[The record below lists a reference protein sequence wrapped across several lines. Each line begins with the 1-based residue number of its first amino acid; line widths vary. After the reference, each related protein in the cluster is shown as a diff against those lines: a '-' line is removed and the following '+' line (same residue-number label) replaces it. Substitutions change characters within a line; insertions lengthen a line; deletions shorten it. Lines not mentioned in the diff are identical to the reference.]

1 MNVTKKRIGILGG
14 TFNPIH
20 VGHLRMAEC
29 AREAQNLDTVLIM
42 PTGNS
47 YMKNASD
54 ILSGKTRLEMVKCS
68 IDSNPYFE
76 ASDLEIRREGQTYT
90 YETLEQLHSI
100 NPNAEFFFIVGADCL
115 FSIER
120 WYKPERIFEQ
130 CTLLAANR
138 NAAPTQE
145 ILDKCKDLQN
155 RFDAKIVLFD
165 MPQMDISS
173 SMIRNLKKN
182 GKSIRY
188 FVTDSVLD
196 YINTKHLYEGGTCSD
211 EGCRLQ

>member
-29 AREAQNLDTVLIM
+29 ARESQNLDTVLIM

-54 ILSGKTRLEMVKCS
+54 ILSGETRLEMVKCS

-76 ASDLEIRREGQTYT
+76 ASDLEIRRKGQTYT

-100 NPNAEFFFIVGADCL
+100 YPNAEFFFIVGADCL
-115 FSIER
+115 FTIER

-138 NAAPTQE
+138 NDVSDAEIQAKCQE
-145 ILDKCKDLQN
+145 LKN
-155 RFDAKIVLFD
+155 RFYANIELFD

-173 SMIRNLKKN
+173 SMIRKFRLE

-188 FVTDSVLD
+188 YVTESVFD
-196 YINTKHLYEGGTCSD
+196 YINANHLYEGGEQSD
-211 EGCRLQ
+211 EGC

>member
-1 MNVTKKRIGILGG
+1 MNDTKKRIGILGG

-20 VGHLRMAEC
+20 IGHLRMAEC
-29 AREAQNLDTVLIM
+29 AREALNLDTVLIM

-47 YMKNASD
+47 YMKNAED
-54 ILSGKTRLEMVKCS
+54 ILSSDIRLKMVELS
-68 IDSNPYFE
+68 TETNPSFI
-76 ASDLEIRREGQTYT
+76 ASDLEIRRQGQTYT
-90 YETLEQLHSI
+90 FETLEQLHSMYL
-100 NPNAEFFFIVGADCL
+100 NTDFYFIVGADCL

-138 NAAPTQE
+138 NDVPIQE
-145 ILDKCKDLQN
+145 ILDKCEFLRN
-155 RFDAKIVLFD
+155 RFHAKIKLFD

-173 SMIRNLKKN
+173 SMIRKLKKE

-188 FVTDSVLD
+188 YVTDSVLN
-196 YINTKHLYEGGTCSD
+196 YINTNHFYEGGAISD
-211 EGCRLQ
+211 EGC

>member
-1 MNVTKKRIGILGG
+1 MSKTNKRIGILGG

-20 VGHLRMAEC
+20 IGHLRMAEC
-29 AREAQNLDTVLIM
+29 AREALNLDTVLIM

-47 YMKNASD
+47 YMKNAED
-54 ILSGKTRLEMVKCS
+54 ILSSDIRLKMVELS
-68 IDSNPYFE
+68 TQTNPSFM
-76 ASDLEIRREGQTYT
+76 ASDLEIRRQGQTYT
-90 YETLEQLHSI
+90 FETLEQLHSMYL
-100 NPNAEFFFIVGADCL
+100 NTDFYFIVGADCL

-138 NAAPTQE
+138 NDVPIQE
-145 ILDKCKDLQN
+145 LLDKCEFLRN
-155 RFDAKIVLFD
+155 RFHAKIKLFD

-173 SMIRNLKKN
+173 SMIRKLKKE

-188 FVTDSVLD
+188 YVTDSVLN
-196 YINTKHLYEGGTCSD
+196 YINTNHFYEGGAISD
-211 EGCRLQ
+211 EGC

>member
-1 MNVTKKRIGILGG
+1 MNNTNKRIGILGG

-29 AREAQNLDTVLIM
+29 AREALELDSVLIM

-47 YMKNASD
+47 YMKNADD
-54 ILSGKTRLEMVKCS
+54 ILPGETRLRMVELS
-68 IDSNPYFE
+68 ISSNPCFS
-76 ASDLEIRREGQTYT
+76 ASDLEINRQGQTYT
-90 YETLEQLHSI
+90 FETLEQLHTI
-100 NPNAEFFFIVGADCL
+100 YPNTDFYFIVGADCL

-120 WYKPERIFEQ
+120 WYKPDRIFAQ

-138 NAAPTQE
+138 NDAPIKE
-145 ILDKCKDLQN
+145 LLVKIADLKQ

-173 SMIRNLKKN
+173 TMIRNLRKE

-188 FVTDSVLD
+188 YVTEPVLD
-196 YINTKHLYEGGTCSD
+196 YINSNHLYEGGVSSD
-211 EGCRLQ
+211 EGC

>member
-1 MNVTKKRIGILGG
+1 MIDTKKRIGILGG

-29 AREAQNLDTVLIM
+29 AREALDLDTVLIM

-47 YMKNASD
+47 YMKNAED
-54 ILSGKTRLEMVKCS
+54 ILPGEIRLRMVELS
-68 IDSNPYFE
+68 IRSNPCFS
-76 ASDLEIRREGQTYT
+76 ASDLEIRRQGQTYT
-90 YETLEQLHSI
+90 FETLEQLHFI
-100 NPNAEFFFIVGADCL
+100 YPNTEFFFIVGADCL

-138 NAAPTQE
+138 NDISMPE
-145 ILDKCKDLQN
+145 ILNKCEDLRN
-155 RFDAKIVLFD
+155 RFHAKIELFD

-173 SMIRNLKKN
+173 TMIRKLMKED
-182 GKSIRY
+182 KSIRY
-188 FVTDSVLD
+188 YVTDSVFD
-196 YINTKHLYEGGTCSD
+196 YIKSNHLYEGGVSSD
-211 EGCRLQ
+211 EGC

>member
-1 MNVTKKRIGILGG
+1 MNDTKKRIGILGG

-20 VGHLRMAEC
+20 IGHLRMAEC
-29 AREAQNLDTVLIM
+29 AREALNLDTVLIM

-47 YMKNASD
+47 YMKNVED
-54 ILSGKTRLEMVKCS
+54 ILSSDIRLKMVELS
-68 IDSNPYFE
+68 TETNPSFM
-76 ASDLEIRREGQTYT
+76 ASDLEIRRQGQTYT
-90 YETLEQLHSI
+90 FETLEQLHSMYL
-100 NPNAEFFFIVGADCL
+100 NTEFYFIVGADCL

-138 NAAPTQE
+138 NDVPIQE
-145 ILDKCKDLQN
+145 LLDKCEFLRN
-155 RFDAKIVLFD
+155 RFHAKIKLFD

-173 SMIRNLKKN
+173 SMIRKLKKE

-188 FVTDSVLD
+188 YVTDSVLN
-196 YINTKHLYEGGTCSD
+196 YINTNHFYEGGAISD
-211 EGCRLQ
+211 EGC

>member
-1 MNVTKKRIGILGG
+1 MNETRKRMGILGG

-20 VGHLRMAEC
+20 IGHLRMAEC
-29 AREAQNLDTVLIM
+29 AREALDLDTVLIM

-47 YMKNASD
+47 YMKNAKN
-54 ILSGKTRLEMVKCS
+54 ILSGEIRLKMVELS
-68 IDSNPYFE
+68 TDSNPWFKP
-76 ASDLEIRREGQTYT
+76 SDLEIKRNGHTYT
-90 YETLEQLHSI
+90 FETLEQLHSI
-100 NPNAEFFFIVGADCL
+100 YPNTEFYFIVGADCL

-138 NAAPTQE
+138 NDVSVQE
-145 ILDKCKDLQN
+145 IFDKCDDLRN
-155 RFDAKIVLFD
+155 RFHAKIQLFD

-173 SMIRNLKKN
+173 SMIRNLKRE

-188 FVTDSVLD
+188 YVAESVLD
-196 YINTKHLYEGGTCSD
+196 YINTNHLYEGGVSSD
-211 EGCRLQ
+211 EG

>member
-1 MNVTKKRIGILGG
+1 MNETKKRMGILGG

-20 VGHLRMAEC
+20 IGHLRMAES
-29 AREAQNLDTVLIM
+29 AIEALALDTVLIM

-47 YMKNASD
+47 YMKNAKD
-54 ILSGKTRLEMVKCS
+54 ILPGEIRLKMVELS
-68 IDSNPYFE
+68 ADTNPRLVP
-76 ASDLEIRREGQTYT
+76 SDLEIKRNGHTYT

-100 NPNAEFFFIVGADCL
+100 YPNTEFYFIVGADCL

-138 NAAPTQE
+138 NDVPV
-145 ILDKCKDLQN
+145 KDLQDKCEDLKK
-155 RFDAKIVLFD
+155 RFDAKIELFD
-165 MPQMDISS
+165 MPQLHISS
-173 SMIRNLKKN
+173 SMIRNLKKE

-188 FVTDSVLD
+188 YVTEPVLN
-196 YINTKHLYEGGTCSD
+196 YINTNHFYEGGVCSD
-211 EGCRLQ
+211 EGC

>member
-20 VGHLRMAEC
+20 IGHLRMAEC
-29 AREAQNLDTVLIM
+29 AREALDLDSVLII

-47 YMKNASD
+47 YMKNANE
-54 ILSGKTRLEMVKCS
+54 ILPGEMRLEMVRLS
-68 IDSNPYFE
+68 IGSNQCFE
-76 ASDLEIRREGQTYT
+76 ASDIEIRRNGQTYT
-90 YETLEQLHSI
+90 YETLEQLHAI
-100 NPNAEFFFIVGADCL
+100 YPNTQFYFIVGADCL
-115 FSIER
+115 FTIEK
-120 WYKPERIFEQ
+120 WYKPECIFDQ